1 METLLRIMFFTAAIF
16 SVGYCAAVR
25 INELREERMPAG
37 PLEEPARPQKISNYQ
52 LFKQWAI
59 NLF

>member
-1 METLLRIMFFTAAIF
+1 METLTHIFFIALAIF
-16 SVGYCAAVR
+16 SLVYCAMCR
-25 INELREERMPAG
+25 INELKEERMPAG
-37 PLEEPARPQKISNYQ
+37 PIEEPARPQKISNYQ